1 MKQKAFDF
9 ATEVVGDVNRMAEAF
24 GRGASPDDLMI
35 ASWNDLKA
43 MKFVSFFFFG
53 SLSNECLRHRD
64 IVNDLCEWAYTTT
77 VWGALSSDGLD

>member
-24 GRGASPDDLMI
+24 GRGTSPDDLMI

-43 MKFVSFFFFG
+43 MKFVSFFFG
-53 SLSNECLRHRD
+53 SCLMNVCATG
-64 IVNDLCEWAYTTT
+64 I
-77 VWGALSSDGLD
+77 S